1 MLCLVLLAGTFSALV
16 MQLKDL
22 VKPISDMSVEELQ
35 DRLREIRH
43 TRTVVRPA
51 AAKHVERAEAKTTRK
66 KLSAFEK
73 LLDKMSPA
81 EREEFMKQLG
91 GTSETS

>member
-1 MLCLVLLAGTFSALV
+1 

-22 VKPISDMSVEELQ
+22 VKPISEQTDEELQ
-35 DRLREIRH
+35 ERLREIRH
-43 TRTVVRPA
+43 TRTVIRPA
-51 AAKHVERAEAKTTRK
+51 AAKHIERAEVKTTRK

-73 LLDKMSPA
+73 LLEKMSPD
-81 EREEFMKQLG
+81 ERTEFMKKLEG